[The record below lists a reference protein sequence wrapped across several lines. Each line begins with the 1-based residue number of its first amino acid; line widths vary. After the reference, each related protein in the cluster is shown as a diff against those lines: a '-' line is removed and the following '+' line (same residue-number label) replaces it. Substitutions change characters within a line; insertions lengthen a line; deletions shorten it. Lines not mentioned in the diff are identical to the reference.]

1 MDKNKKLL
9 LFSVIFMVVYLIF
22 DIVTIVLSY
31 NELIKNITDIISNGL
46 IILLSI
52 VGIIYYLILY
62 FKKDVN
68 LKKHRIFILIF
79 GIIFFILNLI
89 SGILSFILYSN
100 LKEKK
105 EKRELPKLEPA
116 TLVNKYAALILFI
129 FSMLLL
135 FVIPNY
141 INLKYG
147 FIIYI
152 VLLIGTIIVFERQI
166 LHDFKIFKE
175 YFREYNILILKT
187 WGKALVTVIIINLII
202 QIFTNE
208 SSATN
213 QKNLQEMFN
222 TLPIAV
228 AALSIIYAPIVEESL
243 FRGVIRKF
251 INNKYLY
258 IIFSGVLFGA
268 LHIIDDF
275 QTVQELL
282 YIFVY
287 SALGMYLASLYYKTN
302 NICTNMYM
310 HFLQNTLS
318 VVGMLLLKFMI

>member
-22 DIVTIVLSY
+22 DIVTMVLSY
-31 NELIKNITDIISNGL
+31 NELIKNITDVISNGL

-105 EKRELPKLEPA
+105 EKRKLPKLEPA

-152 VLLIGTIIVFERQI
+152 VLLIGTIIVFGRQM

-187 WGKALVTVIIINLII
+187 WGKALVTIIIINLII

-268 LHIIDDF
+268 LHVIDDF

>member
-31 NELIKNITDIISNGL
+31 NELIKNIADVISNGL

-68 LKKHRIFILIF
+68 LKKHRTFILIF

-152 VLLIGTIIVFERQI
+152 VLLIGTIIVFGRQM

-187 WGKALVTVIIINLII
+187 WGKALVTIIIINLII

-268 LHIIDDF
+268 LHVIDDF

>member
-68 LKKHRIFILIF
+68 LKKHRTFILIF

-135 FVIPNY
+135 FVVPNY

-152 VLLIGTIIVFERQI
+152 VLLIGTIIVFGRQM

-187 WGKALVTVIIINLII
+187 WGKALVTIIIINLII

-268 LHIIDDF
+268 LHVIDDF

>member
-31 NELIKNITDIISNGL
+31 NELIKNITDVISNGL

-89 SGILSFILYSN
+89 SGVLSFILYSN

-152 VLLIGTIIVFERQI
+152 VLLIGTIIVFGRQM

-187 WGKALVTVIIINLII
+187 WGKALVTIIIINLII

-268 LHIIDDF
+268 LHVIDDF

>member
-31 NELIKNITDIISNGL
+31 NELIKNITDVISNGL

-62 FKKDVN
+62 FKKNVN

-89 SGILSFILYSN
+89 SGVLSFILYSN

-105 EKRELPKLEPA
+105 GKRELPKLEPA
-116 TLVNKYAALILFI
+116 TLVSKYAALILFI

-152 VLLIGTIIVFERQI
+152 VLLIGTIIVFGRQM

-187 WGKALVTVIIINLII
+187 WGKALVTIIIINLII

-268 LHIIDDF
+268 LHVIDDF

>member
-31 NELIKNITDIISNGL
+31 NELIKNITDVISNAL

-89 SGILSFILYSN
+89 SGVLSFILYSN

-152 VLLIGTIIVFERQI
+152 VLLIGTIIVFGRQM

-187 WGKALVTVIIINLII
+187 WGKALVTIIIINLII

-268 LHIIDDF
+268 LHVIDDF

>member
-31 NELIKNITDIISNGL
+31 NELIKNITDVISNGL

-52 VGIIYYLILY
+52 VGIIYDLILY
-62 FKKDVN
+62 FKKNVN

-152 VLLIGTIIVFERQI
+152 VLLVGTIIVFGRQM

-187 WGKALVTVIIINLII
+187 WGKALVTIIIINLII

-268 LHIIDDF
+268 LHVIDDF

>member
-31 NELIKNITDIISNGL
+31 NELIKNITDVISNGL

-105 EKRELPKLEPA
+105 EKRELPKLESA

-152 VLLIGTIIVFERQI
+152 VLLIGTIIVFGRQM

-187 WGKALVTVIIINLII
+187 WGKALVTIIIINLII

-268 LHIIDDF
+268 LHVIDDF

>member
-31 NELIKNITDIISNGL
+31 NELIKNITDVISNGL

-62 FKKDVN
+62 FKKNVN
-68 LKKHRIFILIF
+68 LKKHRIFILMF

-152 VLLIGTIIVFERQI
+152 VLLIGTIIVFGRQM

-187 WGKALVTVIIINLII
+187 WGKALVTIIIINLII

-268 LHIIDDF
+268 LHVIDDF

>member
-31 NELIKNITDIISNGL
+31 NELIKNITDVISNGL

-62 FKKDVN
+62 FKKNVN

-152 VLLIGTIIVFERQI
+152 VLLIGTIIVFGRQM

-187 WGKALVTVIIINLII
+187 WGKALVTIIIINLII

-258 IIFSGVLFGA
+258 IIFSGLLFGA
-268 LHIIDDF
+268 LHVIDDF

-287 SALGMYLASLYYKTN
+287 SVLGMYLASLYYKTN

>member
-1 MDKNKKLL
+1 MSSDC
-9 LFSVIFMVVYLIF
+9 
-22 DIVTIVLSY
+22 
-31 NELIKNITDIISNGL
+31 
-46 IILLSI
+46 
-52 VGIIYYLILY
+52 
-62 FKKDVN
+62 
-68 LKKHRIFILIF
+68 
-79 GIIFFILNLI
+79 
-89 SGILSFILYSN
+89 
-100 LKEKK
+100 
-105 EKRELPKLEPA
+105 
-116 TLVNKYAALILFI
+116 
-129 FSMLLL
+129 
-135 FVIPNY
+135 
-141 INLKYG
+141 
-147 FIIYI
+147 
-152 VLLIGTIIVFERQI
+152 
-166 LHDFKIFKE
+166 KIFKE

-187 WGKALVTVIIINLII
+187 WGKALVTIIIINLII

-268 LHIIDDF
+268 LHVIDDF

>member
-31 NELIKNITDIISNGL
+31 NELIKNITDVISNGL

-152 VLLIGTIIVFERQI
+152 VLLIGTIIVFGRQM

-187 WGKALVTVIIINLII
+187 WGKALVTIIIINLII

-268 LHIIDDF
+268 LHVIDDF

>member
-31 NELIKNITDIISNGL
+31 NELIKNITDVISNGL

-62 FKKDVN
+62 FKKNVN

-89 SGILSFILYSN
+89 SGVLSFILYSN

-152 VLLIGTIIVFERQI
+152 VLLIGTIIVFGRQM

-187 WGKALVTVIIINLII
+187 WGKALVTIIIINLII

-222 TLPIAV
+222 TLPIAI

-268 LHIIDDF
+268 LHVIDDF

>member
-31 NELIKNITDIISNGL
+31 NELIKNITDVISNGL

-62 FKKDVN
+62 FKKNVN

-89 SGILSFILYSN
+89 SGVLSFILYSN

-152 VLLIGTIIVFERQI
+152 VLLVGTIIVFGRQM

-187 WGKALVTVIIINLII
+187 WGKALVTIIIINLII

-268 LHIIDDF
+268 LHVIDDF

>member
-31 NELIKNITDIISNGL
+31 NELIKNITDVISNGL

-89 SGILSFILYSN
+89 SGVLSFILYSN

-152 VLLIGTIIVFERQI
+152 VLLIGTIIVFGRQM

-187 WGKALVTVIIINLII
+187 WGKALVTIIIINLII

-222 TLPIAV
+222 TLPIAI

-268 LHIIDDF
+268 LHVIDDF

>member
-31 NELIKNITDIISNGL
+31 NELIKNITDVISNGL

-62 FKKDVN
+62 FKKNVN

-89 SGILSFILYSN
+89 SGVLSFILYSN

-105 EKRELPKLEPA
+105 GKRELPKLEPA

-152 VLLIGTIIVFERQI
+152 VLLIGTIIVFGRQM

-187 WGKALVTVIIINLII
+187 WGKALVTIIIINLII

-268 LHIIDDF
+268 LHVIDDF

>member
-31 NELIKNITDIISNGL
+31 NELIKNITDVISNGL

-62 FKKDVN
+62 FKKNVN

-152 VLLIGTIIVFERQI
+152 VLLIGTIIVFGRQM

-187 WGKALVTVIIINLII
+187 WGKALVTIIIINLII

-268 LHIIDDF
+268 LHVIDDF

>member
-31 NELIKNITDIISNGL
+31 NELIKNIADVISNGL

-152 VLLIGTIIVFERQI
+152 VLLIGTIIVFGRQI

-268 LHIIDDF
+268 LHVIDDF

>member
-22 DIVTIVLSY
+22 DIVTIVLGY
-31 NELIKNITDIISNGL
+31 NELIKNITDVISNGL

-89 SGILSFILYSN
+89 SGVLSFILYSN

-152 VLLIGTIIVFERQI
+152 VLLIGTIIVFGRQM

-187 WGKALVTVIIINLII
+187 WGKALVTIIIINLII

-268 LHIIDDF
+268 LHVIDDF

>member
-22 DIVTIVLSY
+22 DIVIIVLSY
-31 NELIKNITDIISNGL
+31 NELIKNIADVISNGL

-68 LKKHRIFILIF
+68 LKKHRTFILIF

-116 TLVNKYAALILFI
+116 TLVSKYAALILFI

-152 VLLIGTIIVFERQI
+152 VLLIGTIIVFGRQM

-187 WGKALVTVIIINLII
+187 WGKALVTIIIINLII

-268 LHIIDDF
+268 LHVIDDF

>member
-31 NELIKNITDIISNGL
+31 NELIKNIADVISNGL

-68 LKKHRIFILIF
+68 LKKHRTFILIF

-116 TLVNKYAALILFI
+116 TLVSKYAALILFI

-152 VLLIGTIIVFERQI
+152 VLLIGTIIVFGRQM

-187 WGKALVTVIIINLII
+187 WGKALVTIIIINLII

-268 LHIIDDF
+268 LHVIDDF

>member
-31 NELIKNITDIISNGL
+31 NELIKNITDVISNGL

-62 FKKDVN
+62 FKKNVN

-152 VLLIGTIIVFERQI
+152 VLLIGTIIVFGRQM

-187 WGKALVTVIIINLII
+187 WGKALVTIIIINLII

-243 FRGVIRKF
+243 FRGIIRKF

-268 LHIIDDF
+268 LHVIDDF

>member
-31 NELIKNITDIISNGL
+31 NELIKNITDVISNGL

-152 VLLIGTIIVFERQI
+152 VLLIGTIIVFGRQM

-187 WGKALVTVIIINLII
+187 WGKALVTIIIINLII

-222 TLPIAV
+222 TLPIAI

-268 LHIIDDF
+268 LHVIDDF

>member
-31 NELIKNITDIISNGL
+31 NELIKNITDVISNGL

-68 LKKHRIFILIF
+68 LKKHRTFILIF

-152 VLLIGTIIVFERQI
+152 VLLIGTIIVFGRQM

-187 WGKALVTVIIINLII
+187 WGKALVTIIIINLII

-268 LHIIDDF
+268 LHVIDDF

>member
-31 NELIKNITDIISNGL
+31 NELIKNITDVISNGL

-62 FKKDVN
+62 FKKNVN

-152 VLLIGTIIVFERQI
+152 VLLIGTIIVFGRQM

-187 WGKALVTVIIINLII
+187 WGKALVTIIIINLII

-222 TLPIAV
+222 TLPTAV

-258 IIFSGVLFGA
+258 IIFSGLLFGA
-268 LHIIDDF
+268 LHVIDDF

-287 SALGMYLASLYYKTN
+287 SVLGMYLASLYYKTN

>member
-31 NELIKNITDIISNGL
+31 NELIKNITDVISNGL

-62 FKKDVN
+62 FKKNVN

-89 SGILSFILYSN
+89 SGVLSFILYSN

-152 VLLIGTIIVFERQI
+152 VLLIGTIIVFGRQM

-187 WGKALVTVIIINLII
+187 WGKALVTIIIINLII

-268 LHIIDDF
+268 LHVIDDF

>member
-31 NELIKNITDIISNGL
+31 NELIKNITDVISNGL

-68 LKKHRIFILIF
+68 LKKHRIYILIF

-152 VLLIGTIIVFERQI
+152 VLLIGTIIVFGRQM

-187 WGKALVTVIIINLII
+187 WGKALVTIIIINLII

-222 TLPIAV
+222 ILPIAV

-268 LHIIDDF
+268 LHVIDDF